1 MKRSFL
7 QLFFM
12 ALLMTAFTATYA
24 HNGPP
29 DKKKDPVKNGSLLL
43 PATNEQSA
51 ITKATDGDRVSNI
64 QGGVN
69 FSPGISFAANVTTAG
84 KMYAADKTVKA
95 NLVVPLTNTT
105 NNAFAEKSN
114 RQGDIIITSSP
125 PTKFNT
131 VSTILTTPAAYNYG

>member
-1 MKRSFL
+1 
-7 QLFFM
+7 M
-12 ALLMTAFTATYA
+12 ALFVTAFTTTYA
-24 HNGPP
+24 AHHSPP

-84 KMYAADKTVKA
+84 KMYAADKTVKE